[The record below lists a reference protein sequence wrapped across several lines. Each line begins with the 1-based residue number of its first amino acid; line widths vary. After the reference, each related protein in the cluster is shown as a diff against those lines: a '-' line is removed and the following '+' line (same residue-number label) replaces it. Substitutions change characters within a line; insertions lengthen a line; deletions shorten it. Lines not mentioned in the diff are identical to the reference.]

1 MHCFL
6 LYLIN
11 FLQAITLDQYWQSW
25 KLLKTPTPHLE
36 VDTTWGRVRG
46 QNSNSLNRSCLTAL
60 LINKIRKVLYSLTL
74 YKVTKTTPVRRDH
87 MRPGP
92 GPVRRTKVNRKT
104 DLPVGFETCAGNVS
118 HHCFSLWHLQKIC
131 RSSSDMVLLTV
142 PTHFQYQNE
151 KNAQPIRSFFKLI
164 FLKVAV
170 VGCNS
175 FFIFGNN

>member
-1 MHCFL
+1 M
-6 LYLIN
+6 
-11 FLQAITLDQYWQSW
+11 
-25 KLLKTPTPHLE
+25 
-36 VDTTWGRVRG
+36 
-46 QNSNSLNRSCLTAL
+46 
-60 LINKIRKVLYSLTL
+60 LYSLTL

-92 GPVRRTKVNRKT
+92 GPVRRTKVN
-104 DLPVGFETCAGNVS
+104 LPVGFETCAGNVS